1 MSWNP
6 SPKVA
11 AARDIGKKFGKPQV
25 VVFMIDQDAGTIE
38 FASYGATRELCAD
51 AKKIG
56 DVAFDAVMAHLSSND
71 QVQRGAAC
79 GDSAGTHG

>member
-1 MSWNP
+1 MAWNP

-25 VVFMIDQDAGTIE
+25 VVLMIDQDAGTLE
-38 FASYGATRELCAD
+38 FASFGTTRELCAE

-56 DVAFDAVMAHLSSND
+56 DVAFDAVMAHLSSNSNSST
-71 QVQRGAAC
+71 
-79 GDSAGTHG
+79 DSVC

>member
-1 MSWNP
+1 MAWNP

-25 VVFMIDQDAGTIE
+25 IVLLLDQEAGTLE
-38 FASYGATRELCAD
+38 FASYGDTKALCGD

-56 DVAFDAVMAHLSSND
+56 DIAFDAVMAHLS
-71 QVQRGAAC
+71 A
-79 GDSAGTHG
+79 